1 MPGRIQAN
9 GANRAVIGY
18 PPGAT
23 RRSRV
28 MVSFPLRDTAAFNR
42 RNPDKLAFETTLPD
56 GPRGADP
63 RLVPF
68 GDHDVAM
75 TDSPWCPP

>member
-1 MPGRIQAN
+1 
-9 GANRAVIGY
+9 
-18 PPGAT
+18 
-23 RRSRV
+23 

-68 GDHDVAM
+68 VDHDVAM
-75 TDSPWCPP
+75 TDSPWSPP